1 MLQVH
6 SRYAILMLVFCSYI
20 SFYQDN
26 LFTCLW
32 SCSLGPKG
40 LHLCLKVCTLLL
52 SGFVKGRQTLIPVQ
66 YI

>member
-6 SRYAILMLVFCSYI
+6 SRCAILMLVFCSYI

-40 LHLCLKVCTLLL
+40 PYLCLKVYTLLL
-52 SGFVKGRQTLIPVQ
+52 SRFVKERQTLIPVQ